1 VTASARVVRVPAGRP
16 VPVEL
21 WLGDG
26 KNRALCL
33 VTRADHFERLE
44 ELGLDVALVPRR
56 FSVTDSRADRRARLG
71 RLIMPWRWRR
81 LLLNEG
87 VTRLSAP
94 IGFWPL
100 PIMVGALM
108 AGVRVRWVR
117 R

>member
-1 VTASARVVRVPAGRP
+1 VTASAVAVRVVAGQAL
-16 VPVEL
+16 PVEL
-21 WLGDG
+21 WMGEG
-26 KNRALCL
+26 KNRSLCL
-33 VTRADHFERLE
+33 VTRADHFELLE

-56 FSVTDSRADRRARLG
+56 FSVTDSKADARARLG

-87 VTRLSAP
+87 VTRLAVPVGLWPAP
-94 IGFWPL
+94 IIL
-100 PIMVGALM
+100 GALL